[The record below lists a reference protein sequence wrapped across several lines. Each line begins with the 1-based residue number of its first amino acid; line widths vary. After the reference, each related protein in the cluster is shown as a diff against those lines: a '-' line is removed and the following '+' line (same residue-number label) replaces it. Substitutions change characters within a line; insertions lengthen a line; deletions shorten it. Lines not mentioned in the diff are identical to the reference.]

1 MLPYFAIGL
10 PIAILVRLFAGV
22 PLFWIVVGAIT
33 IFTFIGI
40 AKMDTES
47 MLYSRKFKD
56 GKSIDSLAMAKKYYE
71 EYRRRDEEYDYK
83 HFCEQQKYF
92 WKEIRREHPVTQI
105 YLKDGSDM
113 FCDYVTWNE
122 RLQEIHLHN
131 DWTEEYKIVRYED
144 IGSIRIC

>member
-22 PLFWIVVGAIT
+22 PLFWFIVIPIT
-33 IFTFIGI
+33 ILTFIGI
-40 AKMDTES
+40 AKMDTDS

-92 WKEIRREHPVTQI
+92 WKKIKRGHPATQI

-122 RLQEIHLHN
+122 RLREIHLHYSYT
-131 DWTEEYKIVRYED
+131 DEYKVIRYED
-144 IGSIRIC
+144 IGSIRVC